1 MYGKPNIEPPSYDL
15 PPPSYDEVM
24 KSNKIWI
31 IFIFE
36 FLKRKLSFGIFVLAF
51 ALEGFKIR
59 KTSLIGRHCLL
70 SQLAWIAPLV
80 VPFKPSAWAYFV
92 FRLNIQPHPFVLS
105 SLADLQMIL
114 TIEYFCNHFNPNI
127 FAISGALFTLVWV
140 NSNSIWRG
148 RQRCQQYLGYGGYI
162 PGRITNLT
170 LYECVLIRIFHV

>member
-70 SQLAWIAPLV
+70 SQFAWIAPLV

-105 SLADLQMIL
+105 SLADVQMIL

-127 FAISGALFTLVWV
+127 FAISGALFTLAIQYEFIQTQFEEGARDVNNIWV
-140 NSNSIWRG
+140 TVVIFLVGSQI
-148 RQRCQQYLGYGGYI
+148 LLF
-162 PGRITNLT
+162 TN
-170 LYECVLIRIFHV
+170 VFW